1 MSQDFK
7 DGEFI
12 LMGTKWNK
20 LCISKNKG
28 GSGLQELNLLT
39 WLCWLRALV
48 FGMQKSSYFTPLK
61 LILFIIPSHF
71 TTHSTSQFLFLHTT
85 H

>member
-1 MSQDFK
+1 MLRDCK

-12 LMGTKWNK
+12 LMGTKWNN

-28 GSGLQELNLLT
+28 GLGLQELNLFNLAM
-39 WLCWLRALV
+39 LA
-48 FGMQKSSYFTPLK
+48 KSISIRDAKKLYFTPSKPTLS
-61 LILFIIPSHF
+61 IIPSHF
-71 TTHSTSQFLFLHTT
+71 TTHLTSQFLFLHTT

>member
-1 MSQDFK
+1 MSRDCK

-28 GSGLQELNLLT
+28 GSGLQELESFNLTML
-39 WLCWLRALV
+39 A
-48 FGMQKSSYFTPLK
+48 K
-61 LILFIIPSHF
+61 
-71 TTHSTSQFLFLHTT
+71 
-85 H
+85 